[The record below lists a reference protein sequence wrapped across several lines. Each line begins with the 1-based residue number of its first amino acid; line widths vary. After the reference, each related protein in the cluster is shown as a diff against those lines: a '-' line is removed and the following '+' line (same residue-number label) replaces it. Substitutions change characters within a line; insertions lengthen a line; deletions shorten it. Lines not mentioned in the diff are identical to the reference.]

1 MSKKI
6 KFLKKDNVS
15 HETSNSKVIKYGYK
29 DWFLTRLK
37 EAIAM
42 LVVAFLWMLRLT
54 FIPSVL
60 FVGATWFSTRIIPSL
75 AVQVFS
81 ITPLKTDSSLMDQ
94 FAFFYL
100 PMISFVFIFGIVIVV
115 IVCYTEY
122 VFWKKTRQWL
132 KYWFKKTNVK
142 IPFKKLENN
151 EV

>member
-1 MSKKI
+1 MLNKF

-15 HETSNSKVIKYGYK
+15 HETSNHKVIKYDYK
-29 DWFLTRLK
+29 EWFLIRLK

-60 FVGATWFSTRIIPSL
+60 FVGATWFSTRVVPSL

-132 KYWFKKTNVK
+132 KYWFKRTNVN

>member
-1 MSKKI
+1 MLNKF

-15 HETSNSKVIKYGYK
+15 HETSNCKVIKYDYK
-29 DWFLTRLK
+29 EWFLIRLK

-60 FVGATWFSTRIIPSL
+60 FVGATWFSTRVVPSL

-100 PMISFVFIFGIVIVV
+100 PMISFVFIFGIVIVA

-122 VFWKKTRQWL
+122 VFWKKTRLWL
-132 KYWFKKTNVK
+132 KYWFKRTNVK

>member
-1 MSKKI
+1 MLKKL
-6 KFLKKDNVS
+6 KFLKKDDVS
-15 HETSNSKVIKYGYK
+15 RETSKRNVIKYGYK
-29 DWFLTRLK
+29 DWFLNRFK

-60 FVGATWFSTRIIPSL
+60 FVGATWFSIRIVPSL

-100 PMISFVFIFGIVIVV
+100 PMISFVFIFGIVIVT

>member
-1 MSKKI
+1 MLNKF

-15 HETSNSKVIKYGYK
+15 HETSNRNVIKYDYK
-29 DWFLTRLK
+29 EWFLIRLK

-60 FVGATWFSTRIIPSL
+60 FVGATWFSTRVVPSL

-100 PMISFVFIFGIVIVV
+100 PMISFVFIFGIVIGV
-115 IVCYTEY
+115 IV
-122 VFWKKTRQWL
+122 
-132 KYWFKKTNVK
+132 
-142 IPFKKLENN
+142 I
-151 EV
+151 

>member
-1 MSKKI
+1 MLNKF

-15 HETSNSKVIKYGYK
+15 HETLNLKVVKYDYK
-29 DWFLTRLK
+29 EWFLIRLK

-60 FVGATWFSTRIIPSL
+60 FVGATWFSTRVVPSL

-100 PMISFVFIFGIVIVV
+100 PMISFVFIFGIVIVA

-132 KYWFKKTNVK
+132 KYWFKRTNVK

>member
-1 MSKKI
+1 MLNKF

-15 HETSNSKVIKYGYK
+15 HETSNRKVIKYDYK
-29 DWFLTRLK
+29 EWFLIRLK

-60 FVGATWFSTRIIPSL
+60 FVGATWFSTRVVPSL

-100 PMISFVFIFGIVIVV
+100 PMISFVFIFGIVIVA

-132 KYWFKKTNVK
+132 KYWFKRTNVK
-142 IPFKKLENN
+142 IPFKKLENDD
-151 EV
+151 V

>member
-1 MSKKI
+1 MLKNF

-15 HETSNSKVIKYGYK
+15 NETSNRKVIKYDYK
-29 DWFLTRLK
+29 EWFLIRLK

-60 FVGATWFSTRIIPSL
+60 FVGATWFSTRVVPSL
-75 AVQVFS
+75 AVQVFA

-100 PMISFVFIFGIVIVV
+100 PMI
-115 IVCYTEY
+115 
-122 VFWKKTRQWL
+122 
-132 KYWFKKTNVK
+132 
-142 IPFKKLENN
+142 
-151 EV
+151 